1 MTDQEYQ
8 GVITNVKAADPWVR
22 IQIDALPGK
31 VFAWRMVSFIS
42 KPRPEVGKR
51 IVCTACPGRL
61 NDFDVTQIISITAPS
76 ATEVPCT
83 SVLRIPTG
91 TEDSVDPTLLPL
103 PSDAT
108 MLEQLAERILK
119 LKAEWK
125 DRFARDMLEFKWT
138 VGREISA
145 YRGKQ
150 DPQTFREL
158 EEKTSITDTELVQ
171 CVQFHAKY
179 PKRDYDLKAWRQ
191 LRAELPAGKEPAT
204 ESKPASKGD
213 AEFLRVEAL
222 GRKEGY
228 QTIRCPH
235 CTKPLWLNWKG
246 GELHNPLAEVDEE

>member
-119 LKAEWK
+119 LKAMWK
-125 DRFARDMLEFKWT
+125 DKFASDMLEFKWT
-138 VGREISA
+138 VGREISVS
-145 YRGKQ
+145 RGKQ
-150 DPQTFREL
+150 EPATFREL
-158 EEKTSITDTELVQ
+158 EDRTGIDHVELFRCVKFFEKFPNRGYE
-171 CVQFHAKY
+171 
-179 PKRDYDLKAWRQ
+179 LKAWRE
-191 LRAELPAGKEPAT
+191 LRAELPAGKEPAP
-204 ESKPASKGD
+204 ESKATLVVDQKHPWVCPECD
-213 AEFLRVEAL
+213 AKFEGVHTPDGKHRLRECKA
-222 GRKEGY
+222 
-228 QTIRCPH
+228 
-235 CTKPLWLNWKG
+235 
-246 GELHNPLAEVDEE
+246 D